1 MNGILSTNNVVWQKE
16 QPKYKGLLH
25 KKITEPLDII
35 QVGGPPAEIV
45 FILFLADWGQGARS
59 YLGNANKNL
68 WCFYMTASLKID
80 CWNVDSK
87 VELKKI
93 KNILKNK

>member
-45 FILFLADWGQGARS
+45 FILSFLAD
-59 YLGNANKNL
+59 
-68 WCFYMTASLKID
+68 
-80 CWNVDSK
+80 CWDVGSK

-93 KNILKNK
+93 KTFSLKVLWKISSQTSW

>member
-35 QVGGPPAEIV
+35 QVGGPPAEII
-45 FILFLADWGQGARS
+45 FILFLAKLSQW
-59 YLGNANKNL
+59 
-68 WCFYMTASLKID
+68 
-80 CWNVDSK
+80 
-87 VELKKI
+87 
-93 KNILKNK
+93 

>member
-16 QPKYKGLLH
+16 QPTYKGLLH

-45 FILFLADWGQGARS
+45 FILFFSWLGAGGEELFGQGQ
-59 YLGNANKNL
+59 
-68 WCFYMTASLKID
+68 
-80 CWNVDSK
+80 
-87 VELKKI
+87 KK
-93 KNILKNK
+93 L